1 MVKKPVADQDRW
13 QQGAVPLEYMI
24 FFTQMVSNLIE
35 NTFKNLKLTIKR
47 YLDHSFDNIRRC
59 SDYKRFQFLQ
69 YDQRY

>member
-35 NTFKNLKLTIKR
+35 TLLKI
-47 YLDHSFDNIRRC
+47 
-59 SDYKRFQFLQ
+59 
-69 YDQRY
+69 